1 MKQRKKKEKLSV
13 AAPADIDAVQERV
26 IRQMQRPIA
35 AVAEA
40 VARWVRNQIMWL
52 YPCPIEDNFKV
63 DIQIQGDLW
72 EWSVQRPKFGIGARG
87 RAYGADEC
95 IDMVHEAMQILKKVV
110 DDEAAPVRACTP
122 HRIHKSPRR

>member
-1 MKQRKKKEKLSV
+1 MEKRKKKEATP

-26 IRQMQRPIA
+26 IGQMQRPIA

-40 VARWVRNQIMWL
+40 VARWVRNQIVWL
-52 YPCPIEDNFKV
+52 YPCPVEDNFKV

-72 EWSVQRPKFGIGARG
+72 EWSVQRPKCGIGARG

-95 IDMVHEAMQILKKVV
+95 IDMVHEAMQILKKMV
-110 DDEAAPVRACTP
+110 DDEAAPV
-122 HRIHKSPRR
+122 